1 MVVQTDQMIT
11 LDSQVVADTSVL
23 SGPSVEAGQQQGQV
37 VLYPQT
43 HQLQQLRPQI
53 HNEASIL
60 PHKQQQHHLLQG
72 TSLLSPLQV
81 VAKAAEVLT
90 QSEGLPHEVHQVL
103 PQPQVIHE
111 VLGHPEVGSEVVLGH
126 STGNHTSTNPT
137 PAQILGGNPH
147 TLLTEPSA
155 TSTQLPQILK
165 TNILETGVGGH
176 QDMTGQVASV
186 SVPAGT
192 TAATSVM
199 HQGPSLQ
206 LVNEQ
211 QVSSGGQVK
220 STPEGDNPGEIIYSF
235 TLQ

>member
-1 MVVQTDQMIT
+1 MVVQTDQVIT

-43 HQLQQLRPQI
+43 HHLQQLRPQI

-60 PHKQQQHHLLQG
+60 QHKQQHLLQG

-90 QSEGLPHEVHQVL
+90 QSEQLPHEVHQVL

-126 STGNHTSTNPT
+126 STSNHTSTNPT

-165 TNILETGVGGH
+165 TNILETGIGG
-176 QDMTGQVASV
+176 QQNMTGQVPSV
-186 SVPAGT
+186 SVPAGPA
-192 TAATSVM
+192 AATSVM
-199 HQGPSLQ
+199 QQGSSLQ

-211 QVSSGGQVK
+211 QVSSGEQVK
-220 STPEGDNPGEIIYSF
+220 STPEGDNPGEIMYSF